1 MCFIEWCAHYRSNCI
16 QQRSVHRYILFLNY
30 LIGQIYIWMVGQYL
44 QHTYVALD
52 GCNNH
57 GCGFLVVF
65 GVHFSST
72 INQHACNLVFITVRD
87 KFGGGDKLVVA
98 S

>member
-1 MCFIEWCAHYRSNCI
+1 
-16 QQRSVHRYILFLNY
+16 
-30 LIGQIYIWMVGQYL
+30 MVGQYL

-72 INQHACNLVFITVRD
+72 INQHVCNLVFITVRD

-98 S
+98 SLGSLDLFDQEKICRLNLVVG